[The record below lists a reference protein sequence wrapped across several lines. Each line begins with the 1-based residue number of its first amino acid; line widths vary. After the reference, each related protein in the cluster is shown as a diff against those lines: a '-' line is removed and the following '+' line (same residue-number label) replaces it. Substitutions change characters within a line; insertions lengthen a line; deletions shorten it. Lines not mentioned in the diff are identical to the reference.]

1 MYIVDHTCGPDSVK
15 VNISN
20 FQGMTFSLSVDLWTL
35 DFRLQTW
42 IWDLGLGLGLDNLS
56 SQPLTQT
63 TEPTTGETNTVNEDK
78 AAIKTNN
85 ETKDQPTKV
94 EEAMTEQ
101 MIKLV

>member
-1 MYIVDHTCGPDSVK
+1 MLVACRI
-15 VNISN
+15 I
-20 FQGMTFSLSVDLWTL
+20 LSAPVQFPFLWTL

-42 IWDLGLGLGLDNLS
+42 IWDLGLGLGLGLDNLS

-94 EEAMTEQ
+94 EETMTEQ

>member
-1 MYIVDHTCGPDSVK
+1 MEPK
-15 VNISN
+15 
-20 FQGMTFSLSVDLWTL
+20 Q
-35 DFRLQTW
+35 
-42 IWDLGLGLGLDNLS
+42 GLGLGLDNLS

-85 ETKDQPTKV
+85 ETKDQPAKV
-94 EEAMTEQ
+94 EETMTEQ

>member
-1 MYIVDHTCGPDSVK
+1 MGGCWWPVGLYCQPQ
-15 VNISN
+15 SN
-20 FQGMTFSLSVDLWTL
+20 SLSSGLWIL
-35 DFRLQTW
+35 DFRLGFGTW
-42 IWDLGLGLGLDNLS
+42 IWDLGLGLGLGLGLDNLS

-85 ETKDQPTKV
+85 ETKDQPAKV
-94 EEAMTEQ
+94 EETMTEQ

>member
-1 MYIVDHTCGPDSVK
+1 MGGWWWPVGLYCQPQ
-15 VNISN
+15 SN
-20 FQGMTFSLSVDLWTL
+20 SLSSGLWIL
-35 DFRLQTW
+35 DFRLGFGTW
-42 IWDLGLGLGLDNLS
+42 IWDLGLGLGLGLDNLS

>member
-1 MYIVDHTCGPDSVK
+1 MACRI
-15 VNISN
+15 I
-20 FQGMTFSLSVDLWTL
+20 LSAPVQFPFLWTL

-42 IWDLGLGLGLDNLS
+42 IWDLGLGLDNLS

-78 AAIKTNN
+78 AAINTNNKTN
-85 ETKDQPTKV
+85 DQPTKV
-94 EEAMTEQ
+94 EETMTEQ

>member
-1 MYIVDHTCGPDSVK
+1 MGAGHG
-15 VNISN
+15 
-20 FQGMTFSLSVDLWTL
+20 FG
-35 DFRLQTW
+35 TW

-94 EEAMTEQ
+94 EETMTEHT
-101 MIKLV
+101 MKLV